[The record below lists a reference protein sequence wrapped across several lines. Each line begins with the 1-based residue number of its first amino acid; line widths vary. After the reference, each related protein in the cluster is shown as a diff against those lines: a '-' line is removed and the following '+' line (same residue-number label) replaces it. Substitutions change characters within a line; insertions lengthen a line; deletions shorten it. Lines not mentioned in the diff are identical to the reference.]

1 MKSSDDLFQL
11 IKSLTRNEK
20 GYFKKAAGM
29 HVIGTQNNYV
39 RLFDAIDAQL
49 EYDEQKL
56 IHHFKGE
63 TFIQHLPSEKIYLY
77 NLLLKSL
84 KEYHSGISIE
94 AELNGMLHSVE
105 ILFDKGLFKAC
116 NKLLK
121 KAEKIA
127 IHYEKQLILLRIY
140 DWEAVVY
147 RALPDME
154 ELKKHL
160 DEKGGD
166 IERLISQYQEYIFC
180 KTLDDKIFY
189 TLKTVGFPRNKQDKL
204 IYEKIMKHPLLREDN
219 LPEGFLSQYYYLSAK
234 NMHSEAFGES
244 AMTYEFRKSL
254 VEHVEK
260 FPHLLKDN
268 LILYVRAL
276 NNLVNIQDELHYF
289 DEMEQSL
296 QKFNQIQT
304 KSPTIESRIF
314 AYSYA
319 LKVARAI
326 ESGDFETCVKFL
338 PEIEAGIRK
347 YGSLLH
353 KEFILGFSY
362 NIFYGYFG
370 AGDYRNSL
378 KWMNIL
384 LNNDTFI
391 TTRPDVYR
399 FAMIMNLILHFEL
412 KNHELLSYNIRS
424 TYRSFLKHRKLYRF
438 ESLMLDFILRSAK
451 FNTATDLRQGF
462 IALKEEVIKLQED
475 PFESQVLSFFD
486 IISWLE
492 SKISQKSFAE
502 IIRSK
507 AMLRSNQ

>member
-1 MKSSDDLFQL
+1 MKSSDDLYQL

-20 GYFKKAAGM
+20 GYFKKSAGM

-39 RLFDAIDAQL
+39 RLFDAIDNQS

-56 IHHFKGE
+56 VQHFKGE

-84 KEYHSGISIE
+84 KEYHSGISVE
-94 AELNGMLHSVE
+94 AELNGMLHSIE

-116 NKLLK
+116 HKLLK

-127 IHYEKQLILLRIY
+127 LQYEKHLILLRIY
-140 DWEAVVY
+140 DWEAVIY

-160 DEKGGD
+160 DEKGKE
-166 IERLISQYQEYIFC
+166 IEKLIQEYQDYIVC
-180 KTLDDKIFY
+180 KTIDDKVFY
-189 TLKTVGFPRNKQDKL
+189 TLKTTGFPRNKQDKL
-204 IYEKIMKHPLLREDN
+204 IYEKIMRHPLMKEEGPPD
-219 LPEGFLSQYYYLSAK
+219 GFLAKYYHLSAR
-234 NMHSEAFGES
+234 NMNSEAFGE
-244 AMTYEFRKSL
+244 AKQTYEYRKKL
-254 VEHVEK
+254 VEHVEE
-260 FPHLLKDN
+260 FPHQLKDN

-289 DEMEQSL
+289 EEMEVSL

-326 ESGDFETCVKFL
+326 ECGDFDTCVKFL

-424 TYRSFLKHRKLYRF
+424 TYRSFLKHQKLYRF

-451 FNTATDLRQGF
+451 FNTVSDLRQGF
-462 IALKEEVIKLQED
+462 TTLKEEVIKLQED

-492 SKISQKSFAE
+492 SKISQRSFAE
-502 IIRSK
+502 IIRTK
-507 AMLRSNQ
+507 AQLKSRS